1 MAAISKNARVCKT
14 CGSPIDETSGDFG
27 CMVCLLDAG
36 LDAETEPIDASCASV
51 PDEVGVYTIE
61 HRIDGSVWE
70 LGHGA
75 MGVTYLAV
83 DKLLD
88 RRVAL
93 KIINSNLGSH
103 SAEAR
108 AAAALRHPSVAT
120 VYQF

>member
-1 MAAISKNARVCKT
+1 MAAITKNARVCET
-14 CGSPIDETSGDFG
+14 CGSSIDETLGDFG

-36 LDAETEPIDASCASV
+36 LDAETEQIDESRV
-51 PDEVGVYTIE
+51 PVADEVGVYTIE
-61 HRIDGSVWE
+61 HRSDGSVWE

-93 KIINSNLGSH
+93 KIIKINLGS
-103 SAEAR
+103 
-108 AAAALRHPSVAT
+108 
-120 VYQF
+120 